1 MIVELA
7 EKIEAMQLE
16 VLLDLGLI
24 VELEFI
30 KFLQT
35 IYQMG
40 SDVQMSS
47 ETLSRSV
54 S

>member
-7 EKIEAMQLE
+7 KKIEAMQLE
-16 VLLDLGLI
+16 VLLYLGFI

-30 KFLQT
+30 KFHKTL
-35 IYQMG
+35 YQIG
-40 SDVQMSS
+40 SHVQMSS